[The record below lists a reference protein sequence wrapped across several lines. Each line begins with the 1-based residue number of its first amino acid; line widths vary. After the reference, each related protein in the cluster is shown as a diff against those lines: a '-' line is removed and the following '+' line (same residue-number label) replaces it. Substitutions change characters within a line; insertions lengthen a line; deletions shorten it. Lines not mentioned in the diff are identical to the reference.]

1 MKLSAVLSNT
11 SSMKASGL
19 SVLLYRYHV
28 SIHQGFFPFQNG
40 LNSPLK
46 LLLICCNYR
55 KTDDSFSEMVYSLR
69 ITTPRIGIF
78 LTLTVF
84 I

>member
-1 MKLSAVLSNT
+1 
-11 SSMKASGL
+11 MKASGL

-28 SIHQGFFPFQNG
+28 SRHQDFFPFQSG
-40 LNSPLK
+40 LNSALK
-46 LLLICCNYR
+46 FLLTCCNYR
-55 KTDDSFSEMVYSLR
+55 KTDDSFSEMFYSLR